1 MATAK
6 KSKAAL
12 KKNNTTG
19 YVGVVKVG
27 KKYAGQ
33 SYFDGKTH
41 RTEAFAKPVEAAKA
55 YDELVS
61 DALAKGL
68 LKRVTLNFPTK

>member
-12 KKNNTTG
+12 KKNNTIG

-27 KKYAGQ
+27 NKYAGQ
-33 SYFDGKTH
+33 SYFNGKTN
-41 RTEAFAKPVEAAKA
+41 RTEAFGKAIDAAKA
-55 YDELVS
+55 YDALVT
-61 DALAKGL
+61 DALGKGL
-68 LKRVTLNFPTK
+68 LKRVSLNFPTK